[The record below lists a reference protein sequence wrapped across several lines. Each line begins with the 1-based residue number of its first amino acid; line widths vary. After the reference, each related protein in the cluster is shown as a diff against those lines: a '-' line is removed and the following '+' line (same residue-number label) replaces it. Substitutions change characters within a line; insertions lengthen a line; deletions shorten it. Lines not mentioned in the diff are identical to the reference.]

1 VHAAQQVAVRRAGE
15 EHARVLGRNRRDLSG
30 HRVDDLGH
38 GFLGLDLVAEFFQ
51 EDQHAGVGREQWFDR
66 FQRRRCAHRRGQR
79 RDRQVEH
86 AISRQILQQGL
97 GIRLGQVVAHVVL
110 AAQFHRD
117 RHAGRRNRDLGAEVL
132 GQVPPQATAGFIEG
146 LAARFA
152 RQQQGV
158 RAHQVRQR
166 LHRFGQRFAGI
177 HVQHRFVIAM
187 QVEHDVGV
195 DRHRQQDFLEQA
207 GAGVRLPAFQRG
219 ERMRADQG
227 DVGLG
232 ILAQLAFERLLEVGR
247 DVFIGA
253 IEIHAGRQIVAAE
266 GRAVN
271 RLRQADRVGGRH
283 QDDLSL
289 DPALGIEPVQ
299 FLAQEMGDQHGRHLI
314 GMQRGLDVDLLAASG
329 PAVVE
334 RGQLKGGDVVF
345 DRDRVFGRMHG

>member
-1 VHAAQQVAVRRAGE
+1 
-15 EHARVLGRNRRDLSG
+15 VLAKNTPACLGAIGVTCPVTGLTISATVSLASTLSPS
-30 HRVDDLGH
+30 
-38 GFLGLDLVAEFFQ
+38 FFRKTSTP
-51 EDQHAGVGREQWFDR
+51 EWGATNGSTASSGVGTHTGAGSGVIGRSSTPFR
-66 FQRRRCAHRRGQR
+66 ARYC
-79 RDRQVEH
+79 
-86 AISRQILQQGL
+86 SRAWASGL
-97 GIRLGQVVAHVVL
+97 RQVVAHVVL
-110 AAQFHRD
+110 AAQFDRD

-132 GQVPPQATAGFIEG
+132 GQVPPQATARFIEG

-166 LHRFGQRFAGI
+166 LHRFGQRFAAI

-253 IEIHAGRQIVAAE
+253 VEIHAGRQIVAAE

-314 GMQRGLDVDLLAASG
+314 GMQRGLDVDLLATSG
-329 PAVVE
+329 RAVVE